1 MAGVMG
7 LPPEFDLT
15 GRVALVTGGGSG
27 IGRDTALLLAERG
40 ADVVVAGRRSEPLE
54 EAAEEIRKRGR
65 RALALPTDVRKPDA
79 CKAMIEA
86 AISEFGRLDILINNA
101 GGAHGHIGIAKM
113 DLAKWDR
120 DVQLNLSAA
129 LYCAQAAYP
138 HLKASKG
145 TVVNISSM
153 AGVNGTQ
160 GVAAYSAAKAG
171 LQMLT
176 KVMSAEF
183 GPYGIRVNCV
193 APGMT
198 ATEAAVQ
205 GWEKRGYDAATTAKQ
220 AFSLGRY
227 GEMREVSQA
236 IVFFASDAASYIT
249 GETLAV
255 GGGAKIGG
263 MISVEDDETLETLL
277 TKA

>member
-1 MAGVMG
+1 MPKNTMIEG
-7 LPPEFDLT
+7 FDLSD
-15 GRVALVTGGGSG
+15 RVAIVTGGGTG

-40 ADVVVAGRRSEPLE
+40 ADVVVAGRRAEPLE
-54 EAAEEIRKRGR
+54 KTADDIRALGR
-65 RALALPTDVRKPDA
+65 RALAVITDVRKH
-79 CKAMIEA
+79 EA
-86 AISEFGRLDILINNA
+86 AKTLIAATVAEFGRLDILINNA
-101 GGAHGHIGIAKM
+101 GGAHGHVGLHRM
-113 DLAKWDR
+113 DLTKWDR
-120 DVQLNLSAA
+120 DIQLNLSAA
-129 LYCAQAAYP
+129 TYCSQAAFPY
-138 HLKASKG
+138 LKRRGGAI
-145 TVVNISSM
+145 VNISSM

-176 KVMSAEF
+176 KVMSAEW
-183 GPYGIRVNCV
+183 GPKGIRVNCV

-198 ATEAAVQ
+198 ATEAAVA
-205 GWEKRGYDAATTAKQ
+205 GWDKRDFDAAAIARS

-227 GEMREVSQA
+227 GTMREVAQA

-263 MISVEDDETLETLL
+263 MINVDDDEELGTLL
-277 TKA
+277 TKE

>member
-1 MAGVMG
+1 MS

-15 GRVALVTGGGSG
+15 GRVAVVTGGGSG

-54 EAAEEIRKRGR
+54 EAGLEIRKRGS
-65 RALALPTDVRKPDA
+65 RALAVPTDVRKPDA
-79 CKAMIEA
+79 CKAMIETV
-86 AISEFGRLDILINNA
+86 ISEFGRLDILINNA

-129 LYCAQAAYP
+129 LYCSQAAYP

-145 TVVNISSM
+145 TIINISSL
-153 AGVNGTQ
+153 AGVGGTQ

-176 KVMSAEF
+176 RVMAAEF
-183 GPYGIRVNCV
+183 GPFGIRVNCV

-198 ATEAAVQ
+198 ATEAAEL
-205 GWEKRGYDAATTAKQ
+205 GWEKRGYDAAAMAKE
-220 AFSLGRY
+220 AFSLRRY

-263 MISVEDDETLETLL
+263 MISVEDDETLGTLL